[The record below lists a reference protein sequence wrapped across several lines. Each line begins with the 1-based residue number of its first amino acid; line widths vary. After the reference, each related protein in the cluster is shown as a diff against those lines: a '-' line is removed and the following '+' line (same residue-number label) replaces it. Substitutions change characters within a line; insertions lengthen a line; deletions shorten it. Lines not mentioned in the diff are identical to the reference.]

1 VSIAALPLGLVSTSD
16 SSTHAGFQ
24 SMLNGIDRIGVS
36 SSSGLVLSSLFGTSP
51 FSTCRESCDAV
62 RVSSFHLWIRYIV
75 LWRRILWLSIVVTSS
90 GVDVVC
96 WGEAVGRVTWSID
109 LFDEG
114 RGLDGGAVSVR

>member
-1 VSIAALPLGLVSTSD
+1 MSTSD

-24 SMLNGIDRIGVS
+24 STLNGIERIGVS

-62 RVSSFHLWIRYIV
+62 SVSSFHLWIRYIV

-109 LFDEG
+109 LFGEG